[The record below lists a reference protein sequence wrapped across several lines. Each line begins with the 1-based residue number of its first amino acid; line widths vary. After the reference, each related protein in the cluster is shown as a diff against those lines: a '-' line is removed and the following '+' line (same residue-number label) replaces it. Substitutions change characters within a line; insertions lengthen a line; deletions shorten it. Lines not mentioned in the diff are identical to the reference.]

1 MSEVID
7 AQVVDEKVVEA
18 AVNSPAADPL
28 AQLLNT
34 PQRTEIVETQE
45 SQLSAEDQAKI
56 EEILSK
62 YDTTGTSERSAWI
75 REIKDLFCEE
85 Y

>member
-1 MSEVID
+1 MGKLCGFVWCYGNKDFEVW
-7 AQVVDEKVVEA
+7 
-18 AVNSPAADPL
+18 
-28 AQLLNT
+28 
-34 PQRTEIVETQE
+34 ETDGI
-45 SQLSAEDQAKI
+45 SAEDQAKI

-62 YDTTGTSERSAWI
+62 YDATGTSERSAWY

>member
-1 MSEVID
+1 MLLCGINKKYIKGDGDMSKLCGFVWCYGNKDFEVWETD
-7 AQVVDEKVVEA
+7 A
-18 AVNSPAADPL
+18 
-28 AQLLNT
+28 
-34 PQRTEIVETQE
+34 I
-45 SQLSAEDQAKI
+45 SAEDQAKI